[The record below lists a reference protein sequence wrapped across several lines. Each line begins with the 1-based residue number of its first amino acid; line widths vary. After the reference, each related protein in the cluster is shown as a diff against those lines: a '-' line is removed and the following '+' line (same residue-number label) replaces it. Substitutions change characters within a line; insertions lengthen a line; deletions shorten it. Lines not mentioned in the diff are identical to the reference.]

1 MCTQPQTAVP
11 NGNSRG
17 AHCCSVHQAEIF
29 HWQRAQKTQ
38 RPDHVNDRCWV
49 NSQRCRSKMS
59 PSDSNKTNDIIKH
72 KNADV
77 FPCLLLSRN
86 TSKML
91 NESRSGLKTTA
102 SDVAAASAWP
112 AADRYEAFLTSLW
125 TGSDCLWVL
134 DPRRRSALN
143 VTESSFRSVLGWCSG
158 SDLNMLGKLA
168 HLSKFPQTW
177 VEKRTVDSCRELQ
190 TKEKAMRNIDS
201 GFRRRYQCE
210 HRFQGRVQEKK
221 KAI

>member
-17 AHCCSVHQAEIF
+17 AHCCFVHQAEIF
-29 HWQRAQKTQ
+29 HWQHAQKTQ

-49 NSQRCRSKMS
+49 NSQRRRSKMS
-59 PSDSNKTNDIIKH
+59 PSDTNKTNDSIKH
-72 KNADV
+72 KNSDV

-102 SDVAAASAWP
+102 SDVAAAPAWP

-134 DPRRRSALN
+134 DPRRRSAFERYWAQLQ
-143 VTESSFRSVLGWCSG
+143 VCFGVMLRVWPEHFGETSSSFQVPTDLGWGENCG
-158 SDLNMLGKLA
+158 QLQGITNQGKS
-168 HLSKFPQTW
+168 H
-177 VEKRTVDSCRELQ
+177 V
-190 TKEKAMRNIDS
+190 
-201 GFRRRYQCE
+201 
-210 HRFQGRVQEKK
+210 
-221 KAI
+221 

>member
-29 HWQRAQKTQ
+29 DNAHKKPQ

-49 NSQRCRSKMS
+49 NSQRRRSKMS
-59 PSDSNKTNDIIKH
+59 PSNTNKTNDSIKH
-72 KNADV
+72 KNSDV

-102 SDVAAASAWP
+102 SDVAAASA
-112 AADRYEAFLTSLW
+112 
-125 TGSDCLWVL
+125 
-134 DPRRRSALN
+134 
-143 VTESSFRSVLGWCSG
+143 
-158 SDLNMLGKLA
+158 
-168 HLSKFPQTW
+168 
-177 VEKRTVDSCRELQ
+177 
-190 TKEKAMRNIDS
+190 
-201 GFRRRYQCE
+201 
-210 HRFQGRVQEKK
+210 
-221 KAI
+221 